1 MMRCMY
7 SGVSGLKVHQ
17 TKMDVIGNNIANVNT
32 IGFKSSS
39 VTFSDILYQTTSSAS
54 GPNAVTGAAGRNA
67 KQIGLGSTV
76 SAITSNI
83 TTSGGSQR
91 TDKPFDLMIENASD
105 SFFIVSDGTQ
115 NYFTKAG
122 SFTTDA
128 NGYLCTSSGQ
138 LVMGWQ
144 VDPDDETKTKAD
156 DVSALQIMGAD
167 NLYAEPE
174 ATTNSYV
181 SGNID
186 SNDTQVAYGTS
197 GRTVNVQ
204 FYDKLGQLYTAEF
217 SVVQDEDATKT
228 NYYTV
233 KLSNVY
239 NEDGSSVFVNKNTA
253 ADGTVTYAA
262 STITSFNVNGQSYSA
277 TVADDGKV
285 TFDDEGVSLRFNSS
299 TGKFVGIGDTDGT
312 KSMTFS
318 LVSDGGPFT
327 DVDIDFSTVTMF
339 SSGGTSNLEST
350 KGSLTGTGAG
360 RASGNLSGVSIDTE
374 GLIYGTYDNGTSRL
388 LGQVVVAS
396 FANPSGLEAVGT
408 GLYATTQN
416 SGDFDGIGKDIT
428 ISGGKFDTGVV
439 EMSNVDLATE
449 FTEMITAQ
457 RGFQANSRTITTA
470 DTLLEELINL
480 KR

>member
-1 MMRCMY
+1 M
-7 SGVSGLKVHQ
+7 
-17 TKMDVIGNNIANVNT
+17 
-32 IGFKSSS
+32 
-39 VTFSDILYQTTSSAS
+39 
-54 GPNAVTGAAGRNA
+54 
-67 KQIGLGSTV
+67 
-76 SAITSNI
+76 
-83 TTSGGSQR
+83 
-91 TDKPFDLMIENASD
+91 
-105 SFFIVSDGTQ
+105 
-115 NYFTKAG
+115 
-122 SFTTDA
+122 
-128 NGYLCTSSGQ
+128 
-138 LVMGWQ
+138 
-144 VDPDDETKTKAD
+144 
-156 DVSALQIMGAD
+156 
-167 NLYAEPE
+167 
-174 ATTNSYV
+174 
-181 SGNID
+181 
-186 SNDTQVAYGTS
+186 
-197 GRTVNVQ
+197 
-204 FYDKLGQLYTAEF
+204 
-217 SVVQDEDATKT
+217 
-228 NYYTV
+228 
-233 KLSNVY
+233 
-239 NEDGSSVFVNKNTA
+239 
-253 ADGTVTYAA
+253 
-262 STITSFNVNGQSYSA
+262 
-277 TVADDGKV
+277 ADDGKV

-439 EMSNVDLATE
+439 EMSNVDLTE